1 MKNGVQSIREKKK
14 ELIIDLIYLYMS
26 FIVVRHQ
33 FYQNGKI

>member
-33 FYQNGKI
+33 FY

>member
-1 MKNGVQSIREKKK
+1 MECNQLEKKKK

-33 FYQNGKI
+33 FY